1 MKVPTQQQLLI
12 FKSGVAPVMSP
23 VLDGLIVVLMV
34 NILIIVTPPSAP
46 ECWGWIV
53 AGVSSNFSPDC
64 LPRMSLVPHK
74 LGHKAPPSFVRNI
87 GHLQHSPLSADEF
100 SIFPS
105 QRQATS
111 GIVLPSFKACSA
123 VRATF
128 NGDLGFLNI
137 AVLSSGHCGQEL
149 NDP

>member
-1 MKVPTQQQLLI
+1 MKVPTKHQLLI
-12 FKSGVAPVMSP
+12 FKSGVALVMSP

-34 NILIIVTPPSAP
+34 NILIIVNCDKPG
-46 ECWGWIV
+46 CWGWIV

-105 QRQATS
+105 QC
-111 GIVLPSFKACSA
+111 I
-123 VRATF
+123 
-128 NGDLGFLNI
+128 
-137 AVLSSGHCGQEL
+137 VLSSF
-149 NDP
+149 

>member
-1 MKVPTQQQLLI
+1 MGCEWSKIRRDLIRLVTLGHATSTTTNTAALYRCSKLRIMKVPTKHQLLI

-23 VLDGLIVVLMV
+23 VLD
-34 NILIIVTPPSAP
+34 NCDTP
-46 ECWGWIV
+46 ECRGWIV

-105 QRQATS
+105 QRQTTS
-111 GIVLPSFKACSA
+111 GIVLPSF
-123 VRATF
+123 
-128 NGDLGFLNI
+128 
-137 AVLSSGHCGQEL
+137 
-149 NDP
+149 